1 MITIAN
7 GVIRYLGKDNNDN
20 GDKNIEEKKEIT
32 ENKIDE
38 NIKLKIKEKINKIET
53 VFDLKRE
60 FEIFQIGLDVFVG
73 LEIGTK
79 IGKYN
84 NDIDGEYE
92 KYIPSYYQKITRW
105 YYDENRFKTIDYINH
120 DFDNFTTFLQNV
132 LNKLE
137 DDKFNLYGSIVGE
150 INVFVKEIIKG
161 LYNLKNTYGDYK
173 KMEATIDSIILTLL
187 DFKKNSE
194 NQLEYNLKHK
204 YKNIPNTLK
213 IITKS
218 NSYK

>member
-1 MITIAN
+1 MISIAN
-7 GVIRYLGKDNNDN
+7 EIRKMIGNDKTETNN
-20 GDKNIEEKKEIT
+20 EKKS
-32 ENKIDE
+32 NNFSSNNIDE
-38 NIKLKIKEKINKIET
+38 NIKLKIEKKLNKIET

-60 FEIFQIGLDVFVG
+60 FEIYQINLDIFIG

-84 NDIDGEYE
+84 NDINGEYE
-92 KYIPSYYQKITRW
+92 KYDPSYYQKITRW
-105 YYDENRFKTIDYINH
+105 YYAENRFKTIDYVNH
-120 DFDNFTTFLQNV
+120 DFNNLTTFLQKV

-137 DDKFNLYGSIVGE
+137 DDKFNLYGSIVKE

-161 LYNLKNTYGDYK
+161 LYNLKKTYGDYK

-194 NQLEYNLKHK
+194 NLLEYNIKHK
-204 YKNIPNTLK
+204 YKHIPNTLK

-218 NSYK
+218 NSFNI